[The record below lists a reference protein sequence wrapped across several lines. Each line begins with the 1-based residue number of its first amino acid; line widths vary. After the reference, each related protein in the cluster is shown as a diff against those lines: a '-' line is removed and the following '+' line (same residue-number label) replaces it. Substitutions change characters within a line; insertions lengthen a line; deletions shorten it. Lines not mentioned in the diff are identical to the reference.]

1 MKNLIS
7 LVLGGLLLGGL
18 MFGCGGGGGTPPAD
32 TNTPAVSTPAE
43 GDTMQATP
51 EAGAET
57 PMGEETP
64 MSEGEGD
71 SH

>member
-18 MFGCGGGGGTPPAD
+18 MFGCGGSTPPAD
-32 TNTPAVSTPAE
+32 NNSPAVSTPAE
-43 GDTMQATP
+43 GGVEMSPAP
-51 EAGAET
+51 EGGET
-57 PMGEETP
+57 PAMEETP
-64 MSEGEGD
+64 MSEGD